1 MENPRA
7 EKVAVVDEVR
17 ERFERADAVLFTE
30 YRGLTVA
37 ELSQLRQSM
46 RAAGGDYRIYKNTL
60 VRFATRS
67 LDLEVDDHLIGPT
80 ALAFVSTTADG
91 GPGDVAAVAKALS
104 DFAKGNPLLSVKGGV
119 LGDAILDA
127 AGAKALASLPTAAEI
142 YARIAGGLNSGA
154 RGLAGAISGVHRSL
168 AYVLQAAI
176 DAGAFAGAAP
186 EADAAAAPAEEA
198 SDDADTPAEA
208 AAAVAEDTEAPT
220 EEPTEVAAEASA
232 DAEPQATEST
242 EEN

>member
-17 ERFERADAVLFTE
+17 ERIEAADAVLFTE
-30 YRGLTVA
+30 YRGLTVT

-67 LDLEVDDHLIGPT
+67 LDLEVDDQLTGPT
-80 ALAFVSTTADG
+80 ALAFVSTTPAG

-104 DFAKGNPLLSVKGGV
+104 DFAKANPLLAVKGGV
-119 LGDAILDA
+119 LGTAVLDA

-142 YARIAGGLNSGA
+142 YARLAGGLNSGA

-176 DAGAFAGAAP
+176 DAGAFEGAAP
-186 EADAAAAPAEEA
+186 EADAPAAPAEEA
-198 SDDADTPAEA
+198 SSDADTSEDAAPAA
-208 AAAVAEDTEAPT
+208 AEDTEAPA

-232 DAEPQATEST
+232 DAEPQATET

>member
-17 ERFERADAVLFTE
+17 ERFESADAVLFTE

-37 ELSQLRQSM
+37 ELSQLRQTM

-60 VRFATRS
+60 VRFAARS
-67 LDLEVDDHLIGPT
+67 LDLEVDDQLTGPT
-80 ALAFVSTTADG
+80 ALAFVSSTDG
-91 GPGDVAAVAKALS
+91 APGDVAAVAKALA
-104 DFAKGNPLLSVKGGV
+104 DFAKANPLLSVKGGV
-119 LGDAILDA
+119 LGDAVLDA

-176 DAGAFAGAAP
+176 DAGAFGGAAP
-186 EADAAAAPAEEA
+186 EADAPAAPAEEA
-198 SDDADTPAEA
+198 SEDAAPSEEA

-220 EEPTEVAAEASA
+220 EEPTEVAAEAPA
-232 DAEPQATEST
+232 DAEPQATDST

>member
-1 MENPRA
+1 
-7 EKVAVVDEVR
+7 VDEVR
-17 ERFERADAVLFTE
+17 ERFEGADAVLFTE

-37 ELSQLRQSM
+37 ELSQLRQTM

-60 VRFATRS
+60 VRFAARS
-67 LDLEVDDHLIGPT
+67 LDLEVDDQLTGPT
-80 ALAFVSTTADG
+80 ALAFVSTTPEG
-91 GPGDVAAVAKALS
+91 GPGDVAAVAKALA
-104 DFAKGNPLLSVKGGV
+104 DFAKTNPMLAVKGGV

-186 EADAAAAPAEEA
+186 EADAPAAPAEEA
-198 SDDADTPAEA
+198 SDDADTPSETADV
-208 AAAVAEDTEAPT
+208 VAEDTTEAPAEET
-220 EEPTEVAAEASA
+220 TEAPAEEPTEVAAEASA